1 VSGITSSHG
10 TINEPADFVSSEE
23 INQKANDFFL
33 SDEDS
38 IKTGD
43 PFKDTHTDED
53 RRQILA
59 DLWDNPSSSDLKPL
73 DRKQTQQKLRELSM
87 RDRSDG
93 VKEVRRFPN
102 VYLQAILQTQ
112 HKIIQFEERMS
123 RGEFVGMEK
132 LNGLLIEYGLP
143 PPDPTISF

>member
-1 VSGITSSHG
+1 VSGIDGSHN
-10 TINEPADFVSSEE
+10 TVDDPADFVSSAE
-23 INQKANDFFL
+23 INQKANDFSF

-38 IKTGD
+38 IKTGE

-73 DRKQTQQKLRELSM
+73 SRKETHQKLRELSM
-87 RDRSDG
+87 QNSNDG
-93 VKEVRRFPN
+93 IKEVRRFPN

-112 HKIIQFEERMS
+112 HRIIQFEERMS

-132 LNGLLIEYGLP
+132 LNSMLIEYGLP
-143 PPDPTISF
+143 RSLLYQ